1 MTALTFIP
9 AVVLMMTGFTR
20 IVIVLSLLRHAMGTR
35 APNQVIVGLALF
47 LTFFVMSPVLDR
59 VYTEAYLPL
68 SENRIN
74 VMQAA
79 ERAAIPMRG
88 FMLKQTRESDLA
100 LFAGIAKIDKID
112 KPEDTPLR
120 ILVPAF
126 VISELKTAF
135 QIGFHPVH
143 SLPGHRHGGRQ
154 PADVDGHDDDV
165 AGDGRPALQAD
176 AVRSGRRLA
185 SGHRLAGPELHAMT
199 PGIVMEIGRQAIEVT
214 LLIAAPM
221 LVTAL
226 VVGLIISIF
235 QAATQLNEST
245 LQFVPKL
252 VAMFVVLLLAGP
264 WMLQY
269 LIDYIQRL
277 FGSIPQLI
285 G

>member
-1 MTALTFIP
+1 
-9 AVVLMMTGFTR
+9 
-20 IVIVLSLLRHAMGTR
+20 
-35 APNQVIVGLALF
+35 
-47 LTFFVMSPVLDR
+47 
-59 VYTEAYLPL
+59 
-68 SENRIN
+68 
-74 VMQAA
+74 
-79 ERAAIPMRG
+79 
-88 FMLKQTRESDLA
+88 
-100 LFAGIAKIDKID
+100 
-112 KPEDTPLR
+112 
-120 ILVPAF
+120 
-126 VISELKTAF
+126 
-135 QIGFHPVH
+135 
-143 SLPGHRHGGRQ
+143 
-154 PADVDGHDDDV
+154 
-165 AGDGRPALQAD
+165 
-176 AVRSGRRLA
+176 
-185 SGHRLAGPELHAMT
+185 MT

-252 VAMFVVLLLAGP
+252 VAMFVVLLLTGP